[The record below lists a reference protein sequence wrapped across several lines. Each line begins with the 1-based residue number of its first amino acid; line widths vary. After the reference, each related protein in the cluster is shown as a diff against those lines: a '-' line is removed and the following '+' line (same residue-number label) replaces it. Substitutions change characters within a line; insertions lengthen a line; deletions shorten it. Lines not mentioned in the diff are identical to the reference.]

1 MANNDSTRCWSKGYS
16 ESDVKSA
23 HENLLGK
30 IAAQSV
36 RMNDNIASYGRGDQ
50 YTTHKDLYV
59 KDKFQTRDQK
69 DAISSRSFDVD
80 EGRFHPKVD
89 LRKREIHNPNG
100 KNWAMNKTIDH
111 IDSDFQV
118 RSRKIDGGVK
128 TFNPKGYFC
137 ARKRAQ
143 QHGYG
148 GKLDLSN
155 NDGYYQD
162 EDHQIPTAVLTAG
175 TGDNE
180 QHYRN
185 NDPKLMSQTC
195 EKRKF
200 NKNIYREHI
209 PHTDNLFKINKLI
222 SNNQSINLDNR
233 DIDVDYFCDD
243 KNGRSKNDTKVNLAA
258 KYDKPSK
265 GIPTWETDNGGTKLP
280 RYAGYIPHIKAENL
294 YGNTYGQTTKQAYNK
309 DFDSGPGHKIADLF
323 YETTNRYQYGERNN
337 YLNNS
342 KNNSGGIPNVRSQ
355 SVDDTR
361 ARSFENDKSRF
372 ITNHTGVIK
381 MMPYGKGPDN
391 VRSVTDIDTS
401 PKEMTMKE
409 ENQVKSILNDGETR
423 QTKNVVND
431 FNYRKKHEIPYK
443 AKPTDNYDHGLQRQ
457 THNASYKHENMNH
470 DNYGTN
476 RKNYMKELRDK
487 QTSWKNNPTLVNG
500 IHKMKNSNELKNEFP
515 MMDKNRVD
523 HQKYGMESYNYHN
536 PKAKRG
542 YGRHSL
548 GYDWVKN

>member
-1 MANNDSTRCWSKGYS
+1 M
-16 ESDVKSA
+16 
-23 HENLLGK
+23 
-30 IAAQSV
+30 
-36 RMNDNIASYGRGDQ
+36 
-50 YTTHKDLYV
+50 
-59 KDKFQTRDQK
+59 
-69 DAISSRSFDVD
+69 SSRSFDVD
-80 EGRFHPKVD
+80 EGRFHPQVD
-89 LRKREIHNPNG
+89 LRKREIHNPRG
-100 KNWAMNKTIDH
+100 KIWAMNKTIDH
-111 IDSDFQV
+111 LDSDFQV

-128 TFNPKGYFC
+128 TFNPKGYF
-137 ARKRAQ
+137 RQMKRPQ

-148 GKLDLSN
+148 GKLDLTN
-155 NDGYYQD
+155 NDGYWD
-162 EDHQIPTAVLTAG
+162 EEDQIPTAVLTAG

-185 NDPKLMSQTC
+185 NDSKLMAQTTD
-195 EKRKF
+195 KRKF
-200 NKNIYREHI
+200 NKNIYRENI

-222 SNNQSINLDNR
+222 SHNQSINLDNR

-243 KNGRSKNDTKVNLAA
+243 KEGTGRNDVTVNLAS
-258 KYDKPSK
+258 KYPQSSK
-265 GIPTWETDNGGTKLP
+265 GRVIPSWETDDGGTKLP
-280 RYAGYIPHIKAENL
+280 RYAGYIPHIVSENL
-294 YGNTYGQTTKQAYNK
+294 YGNTYGQTTKQAANK
-309 DFDSGPGHKIADLF
+309 DFDSGVSHKIPDLF

-337 YLNNS
+337 YLNKTN
-342 KNNSGGIPNVRSQ
+342 NNSGGQPAFRSQ
-355 SVDDTR
+355 SVDETR
-361 ARSFENDKSRF
+361 ARSFENDRSRF
-372 ITNHTGVIK
+372 ISNHTGVIK

-391 VRSVTDIDTS
+391 ARSVTDIDNS

-409 ENQVKSILNDGETR
+409 EKQVKLILNDGETKV
-423 QTKNVVND
+423 TKNLVND
-431 FNYRKKHEIPYK
+431 FNYRKKHDIQYK

-457 THNASYKHENMNH
+457 THNASYKHENMNQ

-487 QTSWKNNPTLVNG
+487 QSAWRNNPTLVNN

-536 PKAKRG
+536 PTSKRG